1 MAVDRF
7 SMSLGAWLGEQQ
19 QHWQR
24 MNGSWLRPGTFVR
37 TTPAKENGIEIT
49 MTIGVVDG
57 WRKNGERSIS

>member
-24 MNGSWLRPGTFVR
+24 MNGSWLRPGTYER